1 MGLDSVELVMCVED
15 AFEIE
20 INDEDASR
28 LVSVELLHEHVVLLL
43 GRKGEKVNSDKV
55 LDQIR
60 ALIVDQLGVS
70 PDDVVKSARFVQ
82 DLKID

>member
-1 MGLDSVELVMCVED
+1 MGLDSVELVMRIED

-20 INDEDASR
+20 IDDEDASG
-28 LVSVELLHEHVVLLL
+28 LVTVELLHEHVVLLL
-43 GRKGEKVNSDKV
+43 GSKGGKVNSDKV
-55 LDQIR
+55 FDQVR
-60 ALIVDQLGVS
+60 ALIVEQLGVS

>member
-1 MGLDSVELVMCVED
+1 MRVED

-20 INDEDASR
+20 IDDEDAST
-28 LVSVELLHEHVVLLL
+28 LVTVELLHEHVVMLL

-55 LDQIR
+55 FDQVR
-60 ALIVDQLGVS
+60 ALIVEQLGVS

-82 DLKID
+82 DLKVD